1 MIRTQLWLQDQ
12 RWVTLN
18 HARRILT
25 WLTRPV
31 PRMDML
37 YVLRAAL
44 QEESRLQTPPPGTA
58 TRWRWRTIFQATR
71 R

>member
-1 MIRTQLWLQDQ
+1 
-12 RWVTLN
+12 
-18 HARRILT
+18 
-25 WLTRPV
+25 V

-44 QEESRLQTPPPGTA
+44 QEESRLQMPPPGTA